1 MVGLTSLEDA
11 TQEEIITSFNLA
23 ISSNSIWSVYS
34 TLFDKSVAEGTEK
47 VQFMRTTF
55 NLAGP
60 LDVNG
65 IRYSDKSDRRE
76 EQKLFYKTYQHDYD
90 AWIQKNYPADVP
102 SGFMAEMVST
112 IIRQK
117 AFSDTV
123 NEDTSFAI
131 FSVIFV
137 FFYFISTVAKWF

>member
-1 MVGLTSLEDA
+1 MTKGAD
-11 TQEEIITSFNLA
+11 
-23 ISSNSIWSVYS
+23 Y
-34 TLFDKSVAEGTEK
+34 
-47 VQFMRTTF
+47 VQFMRATF

-76 EQKLFYKTYQHDYD
+76 EQKLFYKTYQHDFD
-90 AWIQKNYPADVP
+90 AWVLNNYPSDSP
-102 SGFMAEMVST
+102 SGFMAELVST

-117 AFSDTV
+117 AFSETV

-137 FFYFISTVAKWF
+137 FFYFIIHLRSVFLAFIGISIILFSFCVTVCITEGMFRVTYFS